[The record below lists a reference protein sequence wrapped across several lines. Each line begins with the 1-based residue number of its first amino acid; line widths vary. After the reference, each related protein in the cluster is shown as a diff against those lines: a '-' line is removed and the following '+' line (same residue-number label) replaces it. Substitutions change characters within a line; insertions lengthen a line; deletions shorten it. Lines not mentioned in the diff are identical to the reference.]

1 MVNFEYAYDNRTVAY
16 MKGLGHNVNWVAPGQ
31 STAQALRVLEGG
43 VFEVGR
49 ETRQR
54 NSGGFVV

>member
-1 MVNFEYAYDNRTVAY
+1 
-16 MKGLGHNVNWVAPGQ
+16 MKGLGHNVKWVAPGQ

-43 VFEVGR
+43 VFEAGR